1 MAQRRGIV
9 SHRRDAMGYALAV
22 LDKLAS
28 SQLLDRFSLRQHA
41 ERAVYAASR
50 SGFRSVGA
58 MRLRT
63 SGAAG
68 LRTSGAV
75 GLRTSGAVNRG
86 FRRVTADTT
95 PSRLQAAPR
104 SDLFD
109 LTPSEDQQ
117 GLVGVVRELAAE
129 VLRPG
134 AARAD
139 AECATAKEVLSQ
151 AAELGL
157 GLVQLPEE
165 MGGLLP
171 DRATTTGV
179 LVAEALAHG
188 DMGQALA
195 CLAPS
200 SAATAL
206 TLWGDA
212 SQQQTY
218 LPAFGAADA
227 PVSALAVQ
235 EPHALF
241 DPFALR
247 TTGRRA
253 TGGYVID
260 GEKSLV
266 VRGVEA
272 ELFLVAAELEGTGPA
287 LFLVESS
294 APGVSLEPEPAMGV
308 RAATLSRL
316 RLRGVRLPE
325 HALLGAGSVEAY
337 RDCIRLAR
345 LAWCALALGTAAAV
359 LEYVIPY
366 VKQRTAFGEPVAHR
380 QSVAFMVAD
389 MGIELEGMR
398 LATYRAAAR
407 AERGQD
413 FAREV
418 ALARRLAGEY
428 GMRIGT
434 DGVQLLGGHGFVKE
448 HPVER
453 WYRDLRAV
461 GLMEGA
467 LLV

>member
-1 MAQRRGIV
+1 MGQQRGIV
-9 SHRRDAMGYALAV
+9 SHRRDAMGRGLAV
-22 LDKLAS
+22 LNKVAS
-28 SQLLDRFSLRQHA
+28 SPVVDRLGLRRPA
-41 ERAVYAASR
+41 ERAVYEATR
-50 SGFRSVGA
+50 SGFRTV
-58 MRLRT
+58 
-63 SGAAG
+63 
-68 LRTSGAV
+68 
-75 GLRTSGAVNRG
+75 GAVNRG
-86 FRRVTADTT
+86 FRTVTSAAT
-95 PSRLQAAPR
+95 PSRLPSAPR
-104 SDLFD
+104 ADLFD
-109 LTPSEDQQ
+109 LTPTEDQRM
-117 GLVGVVRELAAE
+117 LVGVVRELAEE
-129 VLRPG
+129 VLRP
-134 AARAD
+134 AAAQAD
-139 AECATAKEVLSQ
+139 EDCATAKELLTQ

-165 MGGLLP
+165 MGGLVP
-171 DRATTTGV
+171 ERATTTGV

-200 SAATAL
+200 SVATAL

-212 SQQQTY
+212 TQQQTW
-218 LPAFGAADA
+218 LPAFGEADA

-241 DPFALR
+241 DPLALR
-247 TTGRRA
+247 TTARRDLG
-253 TGGYVID
+253 GGYVVD

-294 APGVSLEPEPAMGV
+294 AQGLSLEAEPAMGV
-308 RAATLSRL
+308 RAASLSRL
-316 RLRGVRLPE
+316 RLHDVRLPE
-325 HALLGAGSVEAY
+325 HALLGSPADY
-337 RDCIRLAR
+337 RDCIRLSR
-345 LAWCALALGTAAAV
+345 LAWCALALGTAQAV
-359 LEYVIPY
+359 LDHVIPY
-366 VKQRTAFGEPVAHR
+366 VKERTAFGEPIAYR
-380 QSVAFMVAD
+380 QAVAFMVAD
-389 MGIELEGMR
+389 IGIELEGMR
-398 LATYRAAAR
+398 LATYRAASR
-407 AERGQD
+407 AEQGLD

-418 ALARRLAGEY
+418 ALARCLAGEY
-428 GMRIGT
+428 GMAIGT

>member
-1 MAQRRGIV
+1 MEEQVVAQQRGIV
-9 SHRRDAMGYALAV
+9 RYRRDAMGVGLAALN
-22 LDKLAS
+22 KLAAS
-28 SQLLDRFSLRQHA
+28 TVIDRMGMRKPT
-41 ERAVYAASR
+41 ERAVYEATR
-50 SGFRSVGA
+50 SGYRAVGA
-58 MRLRT
+58 L
-63 SGAAG
+63 
-68 LRTSGAV
+68 
-75 GLRTSGAVNRG
+75 NRG
-86 FRRVTADTT
+86 FRTVKTAGKAARLPT
-95 PSRLQAAPR
+95 PPR
-104 SDLFD
+104 TDLFD
-109 LTPSEDQQ
+109 LTPTEDQRM
-117 GLVGVVRELAAE
+117 LVGVVRELAEE
-129 VLRPG
+129 VLRP
-134 AARAD
+134 AASLAD
-139 AECATAKEVLSQ
+139 MECVTSKEVLSQ

-157 GLVQLPEE
+157 GHVQLPEQ
-165 MGGLLP
+165 MGGILP
-171 DRATTTGV
+171 ERATTTGV

-200 SAATAL
+200 SVATAL

-218 LPAFGAADA
+218 LPPFGQPDA

-241 DPFALR
+241 DPFELR
-247 TTGRRA
+247 TTARREA
-253 TGGYVID
+253 AGFVLT

-266 VRGVEA
+266 VRGIDA
-272 ELFLVAAELEGTGPA
+272 ELFLVAAELDGAGPA

-294 APGVSLEPEPAMGV
+294 TEGLTLEAEPAMGV
-308 RAATLSRL
+308 RAANMSRL
-316 RLRGVRLPE
+316 RLGDVRVPE
-325 HALLGAGSVEAY
+325 HALLAGGDADVY
-337 RDCIRLAR
+337 RECIRLSR
-345 LAWCALALGTAAAV
+345 LAWCALGVGTAQAV
-359 LEYVIPY
+359 LDYVIPY
-366 VKQRTAFGEPVAHR
+366 VKERKAFGEPIAYR
-380 QSVAFMVAD
+380 QAVAFMVAD
-389 MGIELEGMR
+389 IGIELEGMR
-398 LATYRAAAR
+398 LATYRAAGR
-407 AERGQD
+407 AESGQD